1 MAQSDR
7 ERWDQR
13 YTSPG
18 DSLKQGPHALLAR
31 YAPPYCPGIRAL
43 ELACGLGRD
52 ALWLA
57 AQGYRVDA
65 FDISVAALRR
75 ARARMLRRRLSGVNF
90 VVADLDHF
98 PLPDRT
104 YDLVYVFRFLDRD
117 LFPAIRARVR
127 AGGRVIYETLNV
139 RRLEA
144 APGTSPGHMLR
155 LGELPGY
162 FPGWTVLDA
171 ADEGFLSRFVG
182 IRPVESAV
190 GERDDGT

>member
-1 MAQSDR
+1 MAHSDR

-18 DSLKQGPHALLAR
+18 NSLNQGPHALLAR
-31 YAPPYCPGIRAL
+31 HAPPYRPGIRAL

-57 AQGYRVDA
+57 AQGYQVDA
-65 FDISVAALRR
+65 FDISVAALRQ
-75 ARARMLRRRLSGVNF
+75 ARARMLRRGLSGVNF

-98 PLPDRT
+98 PLPERT

-117 LFPAIRARVR
+117 LFPAIHARVR
-127 AGGRVIYETLNV
+127 PGGMLIYETLNV
-139 RRLEA
+139 RRLEE
-144 APGTSPGHMLR
+144 APGTSPDHMLG

-182 IRPVESAV
+182 IRPGESAV

>member
-1 MAQSDR
+1 MAHSDR
-7 ERWDQR
+7 ERWEQR
-13 YTSPG
+13 YMSPNV
-18 DSLKQGPHALLAR
+18 SLSQRPHALLAR
-31 YAPPYCPGIRAL
+31 YAPPYRPGICAL
-43 ELACGLGRD
+43 ELACGLGHD

-65 FDISVAALRR
+65 FDISLAALRQ
-75 ARARMLRRRLSGVNF
+75 ARAEMQRRRLSGVNF

-127 AGGRVIYETLNV
+127 PSGMVIYETLNV
-139 RRLEA
+139 RRLEVS
-144 APGTSPGHMLR
+144 PGTSPDHMLR

-171 ADEGFLSRFVG
+171 ADEGYLSRFVG
-182 IRPVESAV
+182 IRPED
-190 GERDDGT
+190 E

>member
-90 VVADLDHF
+90 VAADLDHF

-117 LFPAIRARVR
+117 LFPAIRARVQ

-182 IRPVESAV
+182 IKPVE
-190 GERDDGT
+190 G